1 MTVRIDKYDALGND
15 FLVLDLA
22 QVGSQSAGVSG
33 GAAAAADR
41 ASGASAPR
49 QALDWP
55 AIARAWCSR
64 TTGAGADGLLLLTR
78 NDDVEARMQLF
89 NSDGSSAEM
98 SGNGARCFAHSLYRA
113 DAARGERSYRL
124 HTAAGIR
131 QVTVGA
137 QASSGVPENADT
149 VIASVDM
156 GEVQPIA
163 EPAGWSAI
171 GTHPDRP
178 VMHLSVGN
186 PHTVVGVEDVHDVD
200 LLTLGRKVP
209 QVNLEVVAP
218 GPERNGITMRVHERG
233 AGLTQAC
240 GTGACASAWAAVWWG
255 LVPQASERVEVVVH
269 MPGGDAVVLVNAPS
283 VGRTILTGSSQFVGS
298 FDASL
303 DSPFKVTAR

>member
-33 GAAAAADR
+33 GAATAADR

-137 QASSGVPENADT
+137 QASSGVPESADT

-283 VGRTILTGSSQFVGS
+283 VGRTTLTGSSQFVGS

>member
-1 MTVRIDKYDALGND
+1 
-15 FLVLDLA
+15 
-22 QVGSQSAGVSG
+22 
-33 GAAAAADR
+33 
-41 ASGASAPR
+41 
-49 QALDWP
+49 
-55 AIARAWCSR
+55 
-64 TTGAGADGLLLLTR
+64 
-78 NDDVEARMQLF
+78 MQLF

-98 SGNGARCFAHSLYRA
+98 SGNGARCFAHALYRA

-124 HTAAGIR
+124 ITDAGIR

-200 LLTLGRKVP
+200 LLSLGRKVP

-283 VGRTILTGSSQFVGS
+283 VGRTTLTGSSRFVAS
-298 FDASL
+298 FEASL
-303 DSPFKVTAR
+303 DSPFEVTAR

>member
-22 QVGSQSAGVSG
+22 QVGSQSTGVSG

-49 QALDWP
+49 QAPDWP

-137 QASSGVPENADT
+137 QASSGVHENADT

-283 VGRTILTGSSQFVGS
+283 VGRTTLTGSSQFVGS

>member
-137 QASSGVPENADT
+137 QASSGVHENADT

-283 VGRTILTGSSQFVGS
+283 VGRTTLTGSSQFVGS